1 MGVDYSKIFGGAL
14 RYAFSIDKLLP
25 MFALYSAML
34 LSLVFAA
41 GAMSNAVGTGTN
53 AVALSLIGA
62 FAVVGIIFLVILFAG
77 IFLHIAYVHNAFRH
91 AKGSKEKLSASY
103 DYAKSKYLKAL
114 GAVAIVY
121 AVSLAAG
128 IALFPLS
135 LILALDSS
143 PAAAIAKFI
152 IENGISVIVSM
163 FLLLYYPIIVLE
175 SKGLIDSL
183 KESFRTFM
191 SNKKSVF
198 LYLIIAG
205 LIAGAIM
212 AAIVALVI
220 AGFLAS
226 VPDGTDMTSIIA
238 ALNTALPYFAL
249 LSLPVAALMAYMQVF
264 YMASLTFLYAQLR
277 GTKGKK

>member
-1 MGVDYSKIFGGAL
+1 
-14 RYAFSIDKLLP
+14 
-25 MFALYSAML
+25 
-34 LSLVFAA
+34 
-41 GAMSNAVGTGTN
+41 
-53 AVALSLIGA
+53 
-62 FAVVGIIFLVILFAG
+62 
-77 IFLHIAYVHNAFRH
+77 
-91 AKGSKEKLSASY
+91 
-103 DYAKSKYLKAL
+103 
-114 GAVAIVY
+114 
-121 AVSLAAG
+121 
-128 IALFPLS
+128 
-135 LILALDSS
+135 
-143 PAAAIAKFI
+143 
-152 IENGISVIVSM
+152 
-163 FLLLYYPIIVLE
+163 
-175 SKGLIDSL
+175 
-183 KESFRTFM
+183 M